1 MSEYILEMQ
10 NITKEFPGVIALNNV
25 NLKVKKGEIHA
36 LCGENGAGKSTL
48 MKILSGVYPY
58 GTYSGKIII
67 DGEEK
72 RFSNIKDSEKNGIA
86 IIYQELTLV
95 KYMTVGQNI
104 FLGEEPVKNG
114 VIDWLEVYSES
125 SKILNELKIDINPYI
140 KVMNLGIGH
149 QQMVEIAK
157 AISKKAKIL
166 ILDEPTSALTES
178 EAEHLLDI
186 LRELK
191 SKGVTCIYISHKL
204 EEVFDIADS
213 ITVLRDGKTITS
225 DKKENFTM
233 NKVISLMVGRELT
246 QRFPKVQHNAG
257 EVVLEVKDYTVYDPE
272 IPNKK
277 IIDNVNFYVKRGEI
291 LGIAGLMGAGRTELF
306 SSIFGA
312 YKGRKEGKVFLEG
325 KELTI
330 NNPTEAIKNGIA
342 YLSEDRKRYGL
353 VTLMDVQENIALSNY
368 DRISKF
374 SVINNN
380 AKVKYAEKYVNELKI
395 KTPSL
400 AQRVGNLSGGNQ
412 QKVVLGK
419 WLMSD
424 PKVLF
429 LDEPTRGI
437 DVGAKFEIYNI
448 MNELVEMGVCVVFI
462 SSELPEILGMCD
474 RILVIHEGKIN
485 GEFLIEEAD
494 QEKIMHCATGGN

>member
-1 MSEYILEMQ
+1 M
-10 NITKEFPGVIALNNV
+10 
-25 NLKVKKGEIHA
+25 
-36 LCGENGAGKSTL
+36 
-48 MKILSGVYPY
+48 
-58 GTYSGKIII
+58 
-67 DGEEK
+67 
-72 RFSNIKDSEKNGIA
+72 
-86 IIYQELTLV
+86 
-95 KYMTVGQNI
+95 
-104 FLGEEPVKNG
+104 
-114 VIDWLEVYSES
+114 
-125 SKILNELKIDINPYI
+125 
-140 KVMNLGIGH
+140 
-149 QQMVEIAK
+149 
-157 AISKKAKIL
+157 

-257 EVVLEVKDYTVYDPE
+257 EVILEVKDYTVYDPE

-330 NNPTEAIKNGIA
+330 NNPNEAIKNGIA